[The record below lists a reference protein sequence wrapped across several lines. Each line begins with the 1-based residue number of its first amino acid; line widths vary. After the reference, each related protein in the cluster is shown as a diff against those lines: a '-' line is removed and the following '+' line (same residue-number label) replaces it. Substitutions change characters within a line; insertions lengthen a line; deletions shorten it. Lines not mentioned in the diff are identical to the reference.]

1 MKLKNATKNW
11 NATQRCTN
19 LDQCMVPVVVICMI
33 FYKMDLKSQKV
44 PNEFKTFIKGHY
56 NIQVLPDF
64 FQVHLGPSLKNSS
77 LTKWLSK

>member
-1 MKLKNATKNW
+1 MKLQKSTKNW
-11 NATQRCTN
+11 NATKRCTN
-19 LDQCMVPVVVICMI
+19 LDQCMVPVAVICMI

-56 NIQVLPDF
+56 NTQVLPDF

-77 LTKWLSK
+77 DKMVI